1 MAIAPDRVIRSVGT
15 PDFPTVFDV
24 RRPDAYDADS
34 SILTARRW
42 RDPAGRHWTGKTLG
56 EASVEKATIRAR
68 WR

>member
-1 MAIAPDRVIRSVGT
+1 MAIAPDRLIRSVGT

-34 SILTARRW
+34 SILTA
-42 RDPAGRHWTGKTLG
+42 AGGATTGRHWTGKTLG
-56 EASVEKATIRAR
+56 EASVEKATVRAR